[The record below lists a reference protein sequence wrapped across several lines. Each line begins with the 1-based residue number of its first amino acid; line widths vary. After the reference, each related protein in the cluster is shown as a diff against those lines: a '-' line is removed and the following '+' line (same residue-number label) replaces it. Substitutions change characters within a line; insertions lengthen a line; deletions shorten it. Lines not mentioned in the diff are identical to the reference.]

1 MRSTLREKNKKI
13 GVLHFKENIDSQR
26 FELLDFFKTHGR
38 RHLAAKF
45 VTNKMLRVESKG
57 V

>member
-26 FELLDFFKTHGR
+26 FELLDFFITHGR

-45 VTNKMLRVESKG
+45 VTNKMLRVES
-57 V
+57 

>member
-26 FELLDFFKTHGR
+26 FELLDFFITHGR
-38 RHLAAKF
+38 RRTVYFLSQKQDMSPLLL
-45 VTNKMLRVESKG
+45 N
-57 V
+57 